1 MNDQRTTIRAFVA
14 RHLNGFE
21 FTDEQDL
28 FASGF
33 VNSLFA
39 VQIVMFV
46 ENTFGVPVTGTDLDI
61 QNFSSVDR
69 IDGFVTGKCE
79 ADLAGRS

>member
-1 MNDQRTTIRAFVA
+1 MTDQRLLIRKFIAKHVGGTA
-14 RHLNGFE
+14 

-28 FASGF
+28 FASGH

-46 ENTFGVPVTGTDLDI
+46 ENTMGVPVVGDDLDI
-61 QNFSSVDR
+61 ENFSSVDR
-69 IDGFVTGKCE
+69 IDRYVARRRAAIG
-79 ADLAGRS
+79 ASAS